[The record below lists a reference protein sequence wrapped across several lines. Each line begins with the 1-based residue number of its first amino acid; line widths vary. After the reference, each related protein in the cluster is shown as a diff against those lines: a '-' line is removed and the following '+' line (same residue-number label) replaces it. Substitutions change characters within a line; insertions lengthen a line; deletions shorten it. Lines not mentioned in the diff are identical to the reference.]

1 MKHLLN
7 KENKNSKHL
16 WQKTVLFFMI
26 GFLFTAAAFPITS
39 QAASAKWKKA
49 CKAYNTWLSKN
60 NSKFTAKEFDFSTKN
75 TENYKKADRFMIVD
89 LDKNGVPE
97 LVVTHPVAYKSDNI
111 YVYTYKS
118 GKVAQAKDT
127 FGRKGETAAVS
138 INCQASGGYEVY
150 KCRKKHL
157 HVVWN
162 GGMDGTEETVYTLS
176 KGKLKQYAKANEVD
190 ISGGQNSDY
199 FSYMLNGKE
208 VTSKKY
214 KSFTKKCGNSS
225 GGFVSNT
232 KANRKKYL
240 KG

>member
-1 MKHLLN
+1 MRNRLRKNHENQEHL
-7 KENKNSKHL
+7 K
-16 WQKTVLFFMI
+16 QKVMLFLIMGVL
-26 GFLFTAAAFPITS
+26 LAAVAFPITS

-111 YVYTYKS
+111 YIYMYKS

-138 INCQASGGYEVY
+138 INCQASGWYGVY

-162 GGMDGTEETVYTLS
+162 GGINGTRETVYTLS

>member
-1 MKHLLN
+1 MRNRLRKNYENQEHL
-7 KENKNSKHL
+7 K
-16 WQKTVLFFMI
+16 QKVMLFLIMGVL
-26 GFLFTAAAFPITS
+26 LTAAAFPITS

-89 LDKNGVPE
+89 LDKNGVLE

-157 HVVWN
+157 HV
-162 GGMDGTEETVYTLS
+162 DR
-176 KGKLKQYAKANEVD
+176 
-190 ISGGQNSDY
+190 
-199 FSYMLNGKE
+199 
-208 VTSKKY
+208 
-214 KSFTKKCGNSS
+214 KSVGRERVCLY
-225 GGFVSNT
+225 V
-232 KANRKKYL
+232 
-240 KG
+240 

>member
-1 MKHLLN
+1 MRNRLRKNYENQEHL
-7 KENKNSKHL
+7 K
-16 WQKTVLFFMI
+16 QKVMLFLIMGVL
-26 GFLFTAAAFPITS
+26 LAAAAFPITS

-111 YVYTYKS
+111 YVYMYKS

-138 INCQASGGYEVY
+138 INCQASGWYGVY

-162 GGMDGTEETVYTLS
+162 GGINGTRETVYTLS

-190 ISGGQNSDY
+190 ISGGQNPDY